1 MDKRVIGQLNSELF
15 AQYLCS
21 FDGEDVIF
29 DGKNDG
35 VKKILGICD
44 CEKLDKRS
52 LFDVILSNDAPRLKR
67 DLLVQLN
74 NGDEIELMLMTRDGS
89 WVLNRGLRTTVDGKT
104 YLVGLFVVISK
115 FKTIYDTQ
123 KTRLAEYEQK
133 LTETTAR
140 ASCDSL
146 TMLYNTKTTRDLCE
160 EYISHESGSF
170 AMMIIDIDGF
180 KKINDNY
187 GHIVGDEVLV
197 MMSSIFKRLF
207 RNNDIVGRIG
217 GDEFLVLMKDVEDI
231 EIVKKKCAQI
241 VDLVSEMAS
250 ETIPKGEMS
259 CSVGVVMAKTPHLIY
274 DELFCIADK
283 TMYSAKQNGGNRFEL
298 IEA

>member
-1 MDKRVIGQLNSELF
+1 
-15 AQYLCS
+15 
-21 FDGEDVIF
+21 
-29 DGKNDG
+29 
-35 VKKILGICD
+35 
-44 CEKLDKRS
+44 

-74 NGDEIELMLMTRDGS
+74 NGDEIELMVMTRDGS

-241 VDLVSEMAS
+241 VDLVSEMTS